1 MFLYHINSKKVFFFF
16 CFLLLTFGNKIYAQ
30 QHFSLDEKVI
40 YIVTRSTQSKEGF
53 VASSFN
59 ITDKIIS
66 HIGIGYVENNK
77 LMVYN
82 VSNYKSDN
90 RGSFLQKETLND
102 FISEKGIE
110 YYSVWKHKPDKKTF
124 DEFRTLVKKKN
135 SKVIKFDKDFSL
147 NNNDLYCSEFVFN
160 LLKDLKL
167 TSFSPV
173 KKELG
178 IAYSVA
184 LGRKILEYIPVDF
197 FLSENK
203 FNLLYE
209 EYVKNN

>member
-1 MFLYHINSKKVFFFF
+1 M
-16 CFLLLTFGNKIYAQ
+16 LLTFDNKIYAQ
-30 QHFSLDEKVI
+30 QHFPLYENVI
-40 YIVTRSTQSKEGF
+40 YIVARSTQSKEGI

-59 ITDKIIS
+59 INNKTIS

-77 LMVYN
+77 LMIYN

-90 RGSFLQKETLND
+90 RGSFLQKETLVD
-102 FISEKGIE
+102 FINEKGIK

-124 DEFRTLVKKKN
+124 DEFRMLVNKKN
-135 SKVIKFDKDFSL
+135 NTVIKFDKDFNL
-147 NNNDLYCSEFVFN
+147 DTNDLYCSEFVFN

-167 TSFSPV
+167 TSFKPV

-197 FLSENK
+197 FLSGNK
-203 FNLLYE
+203 FSLLYE
-209 EYVKNN
+209 EHIKK